1 MTIKD
6 NINLSSVP
14 IELLIAEIETRKDD
28 EIRQLV
34 TEINVRLNKLKIL
47 GYTPF
52 DKEVVEQLDKTRLIT
67 GLGLNTD
74 NNHSSRCLFQYYKN
88 RRLK

>member
-28 EIRQLV
+28 KIRQLV

-74 NNHSSRCLFQYYKN
+74 NNHRVLDVYFNTKIED
-88 RRLK
+88 

>member
-52 DKEVVEQLDKTRLIT
+52 DKEVLEQVDRTRLIT

-74 NNHSSRCLFQYYKN
+74 NNHRVLDVYFNTIKIED
-88 RRLK
+88 

>member
-6 NINLSSVP
+6 NIHLSSVP

-74 NNHSSRCLFQYYKN
+74 NNHRVLDVYFNTKIED
-88 RRLK
+88 

>member
-52 DKEVVEQLDKTRLIT
+52 DKEVLEQIDRTRLIT

-74 NNHSSRCLFQYYKN
+74 NNHRVLDVYFNTIKIED
-88 RRLK
+88 

>member
-47 GYTPF
+47 RYTPF

-74 NNHSSRCLFQYYKN
+74 NNHRVLDVYFNTKIED
-88 RRLK
+88 

>member
-52 DKEVVEQLDKTRLIT
+52 DKEVLEQIDRTRLIT

-74 NNHSSRCLFQYYKN
+74 NNHRVLGVYCN

>member
-52 DKEVVEQLDKTRLIT
+52 DKEVLEQVDRTRLIT

-74 NNHSSRCLFQYYKN
+74 NNHKVLDVYFNTIKIED
-88 RRLK
+88 

>member
-74 NNHSSRCLFQYYKN
+74 NNHRVLDVYFNTIKIED
-88 RRLK
+88 

>member
-52 DKEVVEQLDKTRLIT
+52 DKKVLEQVDRTRLIT

-74 NNHSSRCLFQYYKN
+74 NNHRVLGVYCN
-88 RRLK
+88 TIEIED

>member
-1 MTIKD
+1 MTIKND
-6 NINLSSVP
+6 IDLSSVP

-34 TEINVRLNKLKIL
+34 TEINARLNKLKIL

-52 DKEVVEQLDKTRLIT
+52 DKEVLEQVDEAWLIT
-67 GLGLNTD
+67 ELGLNTD
-74 NNHSSRCLFQYYKN
+74 NNHRVLGVYFNTIKVEG
-88 RRLK
+88 

>member
-74 NNHSSRCLFQYYKN
+74 NNHRVLDVYFN
-88 RRLK
+88 TEIED

>member
-34 TEINVRLNKLKIL
+34 TEINIRLNKLKIL

-74 NNHSSRCLFQYYKN
+74 NNHRVLDVYFNTKIED
-88 RRLK
+88 

>member
-74 NNHSSRCLFQYYKN
+74 NNHRVLDVYFNTKIED
-88 RRLK
+88 

>member
-52 DKEVVEQLDKTRLIT
+52 DKEVLEQVDRTRLIT

-74 NNHSSRCLFQYYKN
+74 NNHRVLDVYFNTKIED
-88 RRLK
+88 

>member
-1 MTIKD
+1 MKELVLDIAKALVD
-6 NINLSSVP
+6 NPDAVVV
-14 IELLIAEIETRKDD
+14 EETRKDD

-74 NNHSSRCLFQYYKN
+74 NNHRVLDVYFNTIKIED
-88 RRLK
+88 

>member
-1 MTIKD
+1 MTIKY

-52 DKEVVEQLDKTRLIT
+52 DKEVLEQVDRTRLIT

-74 NNHSSRCLFQYYKN
+74 NNHRVLDVYFNTIKIED
-88 RRLK
+88 

>member
-47 GYTPF
+47 GYTI
-52 DKEVVEQLDKTRLIT
+52 R
-67 GLGLNTD
+67 
-74 NNHSSRCLFQYYKN
+74 
-88 RRLK
+88 

>member
-74 NNHSSRCLFQYYKN
+74 KNHRVLDVYFNTKIED
-88 RRLK
+88 